1 MVWGVD
7 DSSPSCQHQTLLFLS
22 GLSPQCLSEFVL
34 KGKTEKKNA
43 MRRSHNINKRKECV
57 NKNAL
62 FYRFAEKHY
71 SIFFILWEN
80 TVFDLKRGYLGSL
93 VPLFPT
99 HPSAVCLS
107 EATWWSISEHKP
119 DYTRRKMQFCI
130 LVTLPHSKFGYY
142 NFNIPN

>member
-1 MVWGVD
+1 
-7 DSSPSCQHQTLLFLS
+7 
-22 GLSPQCLSEFVL
+22 
-34 KGKTEKKNA
+34 

-62 FYRFAEKHY
+62 VYRFAEKHY
-71 SIFFILWEN
+71 SIFSYYEK

-107 EATWWSISEHKP
+107 EATW
-119 DYTRRKMQFCI
+119 
-130 LVTLPHSKFGYY
+130 
-142 NFNIPN
+142 